1 MKAGSIQRFELN
13 DFLLQ
18 YDFAAEVLLCKSLA
32 SGKNLWIKKIEDG
45 GIILDLVEGDA
56 LLYIAFEYNDTD
68 GLFLAV
74 NKSDGKTA
82 WSIPGRAYMY
92 RLFAGFIF
100 LIFIDEEGRYF
111 LIKSSGTAG
120 GIIWHH
126 EVGAD
131 LAEYTI
137 RRGYISL
144 VYHDGRKEVLDMDTG
159 AEIE

>member
-18 YDFAAEVLLCKSLA
+18 YDFAAEVLLCKSIA

-45 GIILDLVEGDA
+45 GIILDVVEGDDFF
-56 LLYIAFEYNDTD
+56 YIAFEYNDTG
-68 GLFLAV
+68 GLFLAIK
-74 NKSDGKTA
+74 KSDGKTG
-82 WSIPGRAYMY
+82 WSIPGRAFMY
-92 RLFAGFIF
+92 RLYCGFIF
-100 LIFIDEEGRYF
+100 LIFIDGDGRYF
-111 LIKSSGTAG
+111 LIKSSGAAG

-137 RRGYISL
+137 KRDYVSL